1 MTTRFLR
8 AREKELADCG
18 LLEAKPLVFPEGNP
32 SKPVSKNTMQLWKS
46 EVESISG
53 TRFTVHG
60 LRRTYGQNLLNRG
73 VQLATVSLMLGHNS
87 TLTTEKH
94 YCRKDSDSAR
104 LEVVNAFAES
114 RNVPKVN
121 PPVIETKGTLPGYA

>member
-1 MTTRFLR
+1 VNSDVWAFLNQR
-8 AREKELADCG
+8 IIEPSQTPFLASFSR
-18 LLEAKPLVFPEGNP
+18 LSIPKVF
-32 SKPVSKNTMQLWKS
+32 S
-46 EVESISG
+46 EIESISG

-73 VQLATVSLMLGHNS
+73 VQPATVSLMLGHNS

-94 YCRKDSDSAR
+94 YCRKDPDSAR

-121 PPVIETKGTLPGYA
+121 PPVIETKETLPGYA